1 MTDPDAVS
9 RSPSSIGIGFN
20 GWDLVDA
27 YKVYIDPNPDLATNA
42 IDNSNPPVAKRLK
55 NRQGRV
61 RLGENPLVPLVSS
74 RGRSDC
80 HQARAGTGEEAPDY
94 CR

>member
-27 YKVYIDPNPDLATNA
+27 YNVSIDPNPDLATNA
-42 IDNSNPPVAKRLK
+42 IDNSNPPVAKRP
-55 NRQGRV
+55 RTGRGGS
-61 RLGENPLVPLVSS
+61 LWQNLLVKLVSNE
-74 RGRSDC
+74 GKAGC
-80 HQARAGTGEEAPDY
+80 HQARGGTGEEAPGD

>member
-27 YKVYIDPNPDLATNA
+27 YNVYNDPNPDLATNA
-42 IDNSNPPVAKRLK
+42 IDNSNPPVWL
-55 NRQGRV
+55 
-61 RLGENPLVPLVSS
+61 SS
-74 RGRSDC
+74 G
-80 HQARAGTGEEAPDY
+80 A
-94 CR
+94 CRNG